1 VTNRFYI
8 TTPIYY
14 VNDRPHIGSIYSTLV
29 ADVVAR
35 YRRQSGADVLFL
47 TGTDEHAP
55 KVAESAAAHGVSP
68 LAWADQNAAAF
79 ASTFT
84 SFGISNDDFIRT
96 TQPRHV
102 ERVREFF
109 GALLRSGDVY
119 LGRYEGWYDAGQEE
133 YVPDARAAA
142 YEFRSPVTGRPLV
155 RREEES
161 YFFRLNNYAD
171 DLLRLFEDRPDFVQP
186 PARRS
191 EALGRIRDGLRDIP
205 ISRADQ
211 AWGIRVPGDDRHTV
225 YVWIDALFNYV
236 SAIDTPERRQFW
248 PADVHVIGKE
258 ILWFH
263 AVIWPA
269 LLIALR
275 RQPEYGWLEPPR
287 RVYAHSFWVADGQKM
302 SKSLG
307 NFVGLE
313 QLDRLRER
321 VGLDGLRWFLA
332 TQGPLDVADRDFTE
346 ARLVEVYNAE
356 LANLFGNLVQR
367 AASLVARYADG
378 VVPAPGKLEPTDEHL
393 RAEAERL
400 PARVAAAF
408 DGLAI
413 DRAAQAIVELIA
425 TANKYAEETAPWQR
439 AREGDRDRVS
449 TSLYHLIETA
459 RVAAWHLWPFIPD
472 TAAEAH
478 RRLSGADVSE
488 GSAAFGVVTPGTR
501 IETGAPL
508 FPRL

>member
-1 VTNRFYI
+1 VPSRYYV

-29 ADVVAR
+29 ADVIAR
-35 YRRQSGADVLFL
+35 YHRQTGAEVLLL

-55 KVAESAAAHGVSP
+55 KVAEAAVAHGVSP
-68 LAWADQNAAAF
+68 LAWANQNAAAF
-79 ASTFT
+79 QDAFAA
-84 SFGISNDDFIRT
+84 FGISNDDFIRT

-102 ERVREFF
+102 ERVQEFVS
-109 GALLRSGDVY
+109 ALIRSGDAY

-142 YEFRSPVTGRPLV
+142 LEFRSPVTGRPLV
-155 RREEES
+155 RREQES
-161 YFFRLNNYAD
+161 YFFRLSAYAN
-171 DLLRLFEDRPDFVQP
+171 DLLHLFEERPDFVQP
-186 PARRS
+186 AARRN
-191 EALGRIRDGLRDIP
+191 EALGRIREGPHDIP

-211 AWGIRVPGDDRHTV
+211 AWGIRVPGDERHTV

-236 SAIDTPERRQFW
+236 SAIDTPERRHFW

-269 LLIALR
+269 LLLALR
-275 RQPEYGWLEPPR
+275 RQRGYEWLEAPR
-287 RVYAHSFWVADGQKM
+287 RIYAHSFWVADGQKM

-313 QLDRLRER
+313 RLAELRER

-367 AASLVARYADG
+367 AVSLVARYADG
-378 VVPAPGKLEPTDEHL
+378 IVPAPGQLEPVDQRA
-393 RAEAERL
+393 RAEADTLSE
-400 PARVAAAF
+400 AVSAAF
-408 DGLAI
+408 ERQAI
-413 DRAAQAIVELIA
+413 DRAAQAIVGFITL
-425 TANKYAEETAPWQR
+425 ANRYAEETAPWQR
-439 AREGDRDRVS
+439 ARSGEQDRVN
-449 TSLYHLIETA
+449 TALFHLIEAT
-459 RVAAWHLWPFIPD
+459 RVAAWYLWPFIPD
-472 TAAEAH
+472 TASLAH
-478 RRLSGADVSE
+478 RRLCGLHLHASTG
-488 GSAAFGVVTPGTR
+488 AFGDGAIGAQVEVGT
-501 IETGAPL
+501 PL
-508 FPRL
+508 FPRI